1 MLLTLMPRKGYYNY
15 NITTYN
21 YFARLVRIIE
31 CPPRREE
38 SLEVYTENMT
48 RAVRQLPSPLT
59 CVIIVIKQ
67 NTISGGGFQL
77 NKVCVSQ
84 SVSISHTKRHNLLPG
99 EEHPPGRA
107 ASCLLYHG

>member
-1 MLLTLMPRKGYYNY
+1 M
-15 NITTYN
+15 
-21 YFARLVRIIE
+21 RIIE

-38 SLEVYTENMT
+38 SLEVYTENMS

-84 SVSISHTKRHNLLPG
+84 SVSISHTK
-99 EEHPPGRA
+99 HPP
-107 ASCLLYHG
+107 SL

>member
-1 MLLTLMPRKGYYNY
+1 MSHFT
-15 NITTYN
+15 
-21 YFARLVRIIE
+21 RLVRIIE

-59 CVIIVIKQ
+59 CVIVVIKQ

-84 SVSISHTKRHNLLPG
+84 SVSWYESHNTPSGTKKIFHRLINPLIG
-99 EEHPPGRA
+99 
-107 ASCLLYHG
+107 CLLFTC

>member
-1 MLLTLMPRKGYYNY
+1 MEGLEEAPNILVVGAGGAGKSALIRLLLGKYSIGESKDFFLHTGLMGHN
-15 NITTYN
+15 N
-21 YFARLVRIIE
+21 RLVRIIE

-38 SLEVYTENMT
+38 SLEVYTENMS

-77 NKVCVSQ
+77 NKVCVS
-84 SVSISHTKRHNLLPG
+84 
-99 EEHPPGRA
+99 
-107 ASCLLYHG
+107 